1 MAKGTLDLKIIISA
15 KDEATGAIK
24 KLGKAIFNLRNAVIA
39 AVGGFVS
46 MKVLDDITSAAARQ
60 EDAEQK
66 LAAALKAVGQ
76 FSQETAKRL
85 KQYAGHL
92 QSLTRYGDEDILMLQ
107 SLIIQLTGTTKHIE
121 RATKATIDLADSL
134 GIDLRS
140 AGLMVAKAL
149 SGNLMLLQRYGV
161 EITKAEFESKGMV
174 AVLEALEQKFGGV
187 SKSMAETFRGMRTQ
201 IANLWGDVKEKIGDI
216 IIKNEAVREVLKF
229 VKEQLEKLNTALKN
243 NREEMGKFVK
253 NMVID
258 LVKAS
263 SIAVEVLGWI
273 PKTVEGIKATF
284 ETLGKSISVIMT
296 PFYTFAKLQLSI
308 LILTK
313 KGWKELLSFW
323 KETFQEAGGIV
334 KAGIDDMMTSLEKSA
349 DKIENVNNITGK
361 LKNVF
366 VGLEDK
372 LKNIKEVFS
381 DTTEGISQGVG
392 VIKNSIQGAI
402 QSVTQRF
409 DIVNQKAFEFSTNL
423 QKLPEVVAPAIQQV
437 GVEWGTLAF
446 RLEYMSYQFTQGF
459 IPAIKQSVLN
469 LKHLGAEV
477 GYTLA
482 SAVGPLVD
490 SMVIGFKNFN
500 QVIRDTLNS
509 IGRLILQ
516 FMILKGISFIFP
528 FQHGGLVPV
537 LKKFQEGG
545 LVAGAGLR
553 DKIPALLTPGEFVL
567 PKSAVREL
575 GVSELER
582 LRQGKRGTTIHV
594 NLNIGTVTGGQES
607 ADSLIKM
614 LEIKLP
620 EIFNELKRKRIL

>member
-1 MAKGTLDLKIIISA
+1 MFL
-15 KDEATGAIK
+15 
-24 KLGKAIFNLRNAVIA
+24 
-39 AVGGFVS
+39 
-46 MKVLDDITSAAARQ
+46 
-60 EDAEQK
+60 
-66 LAAALKAVGQ
+66 
-76 FSQETAKRL
+76 
-85 KQYAGHL
+85 H
-92 QSLTRYGDEDILMLQ
+92 
-107 SLIIQLTGTTKHIE
+107 
-121 RATKATIDLADSL
+121 
-134 GIDLRS
+134 
-140 AGLMVAKAL
+140 
-149 SGNLMLLQRYGV
+149 
-161 EITKAEFESKGMV
+161 
-174 AVLEALEQKFGGV
+174 
-187 SKSMAETFRGMRTQ
+187 
-201 IANLWGDVKEKIGDI
+201 
-216 IIKNEAVREVLKF
+216 
-229 VKEQLEKLNTALKN
+229 
-243 NREEMGKFVK
+243 
-253 NMVID
+253 
-258 LVKAS
+258 
-263 SIAVEVLGWI
+263 
-273 PKTVEGIKATF
+273 
-284 ETLGKSISVIMT
+284 
-296 PFYTFAKLQLSI
+296 
-308 LILTK
+308 
-313 KGWKELLSFW
+313 
-323 KETFQEAGGIV
+323 
-334 KAGIDDMMTSLEKSA
+334 
-349 DKIENVNNITGK
+349 
-361 LKNVF
+361 
-366 VGLEDK
+366 
-372 LKNIKEVFS
+372 
-381 DTTEGISQGVG
+381 EGISQGVG

>member
-216 IIKNEAVREVLKF
+216 IIKNEAVREILKF
-229 VKEQLEKLNTALKN
+229 VKEQLEKLNEVLKKNRESVGKWLKSFIIDVVGKIKGVIDVFAFLKKVMEGVRAVFVLTSKTISIAMTPVYWLINQIAGTALLLK
-243 NREEMGKFVK
+243 GKFKEWLDYTKTNFKESLNVFKEGVK
-253 NMVID
+253 D
-258 LVKAS
+258 
-263 SIAVEVLGWI
+263 W
-273 PKTVEGIKATF
+273 
-284 ETLGKSISVIMT
+284 
-296 PFYTFAKLQLSI
+296 
-308 LILTK
+308 
-313 KGWKELLSFW
+313 WKELEKSGNKMEDIDKKSKNLKSLL
-323 KETFQEAGGIV
+323 GG
-334 KAGIDDMMTSLEKSA
+334 LEKNLKALTKTFTDSA
-349 DKIENVNNITGK
+349 
-361 LKNVF
+361 
-366 VGLEDK
+366 
-372 LKNIKEVFS
+372 
-381 DTTEGISQGVG
+381 EGISQGVG